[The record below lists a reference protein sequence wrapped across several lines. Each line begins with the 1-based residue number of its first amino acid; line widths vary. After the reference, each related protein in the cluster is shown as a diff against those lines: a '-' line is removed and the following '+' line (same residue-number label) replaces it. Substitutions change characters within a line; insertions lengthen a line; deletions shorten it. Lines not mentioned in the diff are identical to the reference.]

1 MPISSSSSPKFLV
14 NVNRA
19 LWAFNDMS
27 WKGDWMCFVKCTP
40 KFSQDLFPETYLEVL
55 GMPENSSLN
64 RNVQTDKTLI
74 WPGSV
79 STDI

>member
-1 MPISSSSSPKFLV
+1 MY
-14 NVNRA
+14 
-19 LWAFNDMS
+19 
-27 WKGDWMCFVKCTP
+27 FVKCTP
-40 KFSQDLFPETYLEVL
+40 KFSQDLFTETYLEVL